1 VGTDIPRG
9 VPIQRF
15 DDAAMPVV
23 LQNNIT
29 KSKYT
34 APTPIQ
40 KYALPIL
47 MSGRDVMATAQTG
60 SGKTAGFLLPII
72 TNLLVDITRTQRPET
87 GRGRYYCGFPL
98 AVIMAPTRELASQIH
113 QEALKFTEST
123 RVKPVVIYGGAP
135 YGDQARS
142 IERGVDIIIATPGRL
157 NDMMERK
164 KISMSCC
171 KYVILDEADRMLD
184 MGFEPQIRQ
193 IIDQRDCPRKEHR
206 QTIMFS
212 ATFPKL
218 IQKLAMDFLKH
229 DYIMIQ
235 VGRLGGSNADIKQVV
250 KLVEYRDKNDTLLL
264 DLKARAQYKQEKTL
278 IFVETKKG
286 VDDVCYFLR
295 RNGFAAESI
304 HGDHVQHQR
313 ESALR
318 NFKSGRVPIL
328 IATSVAARG
337 LDINDVAHVIEYD
350 MPNNIDDHVH
360 RIGRTGRAGKTG
372 LATVYF
378 SEKDKSVAKELMEQ
392 LQEAKQEVPAFLPR
406 MVPQRGYGGR
416 QGGRGGRGGY
426 GGRGGGY
433 GGRGG
438 YGGGYG
444 GSYGPPRTGG
454 YGGGYGAPNGGG
466 YASAPQ
472 SYGAAMPP
480 NYGY

>member
-1 VGTDIPRG
+1 LTIFFP
-9 VPIQRF
+9 Q
-15 DDAAMPVV
+15 
-23 LQNNIT
+23 
-29 KSKYT
+29 
-34 APTPIQ
+34 
-40 KYALPIL
+40 
-47 MSGRDVMATAQTG
+47 
-60 SGKTAGFLLPII
+60 AGFLLPII
-72 TNLLVDITRTQRPET
+72 TKLLVDVPRTQRPDT

-113 QEALKFTEST
+113 QEALKFTENT

-164 KISMSCC
+164 KISLSCV
-171 KYVILDEADRMLD
+171 KYIILDEADRMLD

-212 ATFPKL
+212 ATFPKP
-218 IQKLAMDFLKH
+218 IQKLAQDFLKH
-229 DYIMIQ
+229 DNIMIQ
-235 VGRLGGSNADIKQVV
+235 VGRLGSSNTDIKQIV
-250 KLVEYRDKNDTLLL
+250 KHVEGRDKNDMLLT

-304 HGDHVQHQR
+304 HGDHVQNQR
-313 ESALR
+313 EAALR

-350 MPNNIDDHVH
+350 LPSNIDDHVH

-372 LATVYF
+372 IATVYF
-378 SEKDKSVAKELMEQ
+378 SDKDKGLAKELLQQ
-392 LQEAKQEVPAFLPR
+392 LQEAKQEIPAFLPR
-406 MVPQRGYGGR
+406 MVQTRGFGGR
-416 QGGRGGRGGY
+416 QGGRGGRG
-426 GGRGGGY
+426 RGGFS
-433 GGRGG
+433 RGG

-444 GSYGPPRTGG
+444 GGRGGSYGPARGSYGSG
-454 YGGGYGAPNGGG
+454 YGGGYGATNG
-466 YASAPQ
+466 YTAPGLQ
-472 SYGAAMPP
+472 QTYGAPLPPAM
-480 NYGY
+480 YQY